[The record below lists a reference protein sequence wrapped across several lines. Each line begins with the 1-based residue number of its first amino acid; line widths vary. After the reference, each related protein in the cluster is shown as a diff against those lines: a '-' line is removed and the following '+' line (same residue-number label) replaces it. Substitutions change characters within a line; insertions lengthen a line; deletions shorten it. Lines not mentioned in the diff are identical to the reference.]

1 MGYQNKMGCC
11 VFRAKFG
18 TQYGHLDFQAE
29 PFAKPKIK
37 QEIITSVIP
46 AQAGIL
52 LDIHKLL

>member
-18 TQYGHLDFQAE
+18 AQYGHLDFQAE

-52 LDIHKLL
+52 LDIHK